1 MSEKIQP
8 SGSDALVIV
17 DVQNDFCTGGNL
29 AVEGA
34 EKIVPDINQFAEH
47 FQNVVLTQDWHP
59 PSHSSFASVHGKNP
73 LDTIKMNY
81 GEQVLWPDHCV
92 QGTSGAEFHPDL
104 NTEIARLVIRK
115 GVNKNIDSYSGFF
128 ENDQSTSTGLSGF
141 LNNIGVKRVFVCG
154 IVFEFC
160 VGYTALDCRKEG
172 FEVILIPE
180 ITAKF
185 GGEGFDDM
193 SRKLK
198 DAGVAFLHLADFK
211 N

>member
-1 MSEKIQP
+1 MSEKIHP
-8 SGSDALVIV
+8 SSSDALIIV

-59 PSHSSFASVHGKNP
+59 AGHSSFASVHGKKP
-73 LDTIKMNY
+73 LDTIKMDY

-128 ENDQSTSTGLSGF
+128 ENDQFTSTGLSGF

-193 SRKLK
+193 STKLK